1 MANLILIFG
10 LAGTGHHLFFDLLI
24 KNNYKNIT
32 NELQARKKIKLN
44 SGKFLFSTSS
54 PYGRDM
60 KKNNNVNINEFL
72 LFIENHYSDVNK
84 IVVFLTR
91 DIVDSILS
99 AYNRFYR
106 NYALES
112 FIKIQ
117 KKNLID
123 LKKSYNLIKLNK
135 MIINY
140 ENFFAKILNDLS
152 IK

>member
-1 MANLILIFG
+1 M
-10 LAGTGHHLFFDLLI
+10 
-24 KNNYKNIT
+24 
-32 NELQARKKIKLN
+32 
-44 SGKFLFSTSS
+44 
-54 PYGRDM
+54 
-60 KKNNNVNINEFL
+60 
-72 LFIENHYSDVNK
+72 
-84 IVVFLTR
+84 FLTR

-140 ENFFAKILNDLS
+140 ENFLQNPQRFIDKINNFMNLNIKILINLRNPKNYKNDENYTKTKNS
-152 IK
+152 CSEHSHTAI